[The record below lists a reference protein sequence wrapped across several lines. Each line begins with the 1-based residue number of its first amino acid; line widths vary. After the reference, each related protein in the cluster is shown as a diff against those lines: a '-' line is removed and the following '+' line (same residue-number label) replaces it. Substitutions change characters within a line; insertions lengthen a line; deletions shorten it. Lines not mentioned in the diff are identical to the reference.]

1 MRSHESRKMSSGF
14 NYKEAIGNLGWRKL
28 SAAVGWKVGFRA
40 LKNVERMNVGC
51 GRV

>member
-1 MRSHESRKMSSGF
+1 MRLYESRKMFFGF
-14 NYKEAIGNLGWRKL
+14 NYKEVIGNFGWRKF
-28 SAAVGWKVGFRA
+28 SVAVGWKVGFRV